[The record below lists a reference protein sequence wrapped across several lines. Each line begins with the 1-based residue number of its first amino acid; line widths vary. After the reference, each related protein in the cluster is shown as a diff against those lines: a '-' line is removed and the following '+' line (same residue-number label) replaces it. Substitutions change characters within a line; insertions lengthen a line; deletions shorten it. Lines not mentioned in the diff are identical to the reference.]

1 VRVGYVGGG
10 RDEPA
15 SGSFEVVHEVGGPVL
30 HLRGDV
36 DAPLVHRMRDG
47 GLDEGALVAV
57 HVAGM
62 AYIDST
68 GLALLARW
76 AQQAAGQGRPAVVRD
91 ASPRFRQVLDLT
103 GLTSMFVLQETAGA

>member
-1 VRVGYVGGG
+1 MGYLGGG
-10 RDEPA
+10 GVEPP
-15 SGSFEVVHEVGGPVL
+15 SGSYEVVRDAGGPVL

-47 GLDEGALVAV
+47 GLDEAALVAV
-57 HVAGM
+57 DVSGT

-76 AQQAAGQGRPAVVRD
+76 AQQSAGQGRPAVVRN
-91 ASPRFRQVLDLT
+91 AGPRFRQVLDLT
-103 GLTSMFVLQETAGA
+103 GLAPMFVLEETAGA